1 MSETI
6 TQDQVVDAAKALAK
20 TEFTRGE
27 VVAKLEAKPSEI
39 KEGFRAARRAGQVE
53 KISNGSD
60 DEKPLFR
67 LTGN

>member
-6 TQDQVVDAAKALAK
+6 TQDQVLEAAKGLDK
-20 TEFTRGE
+20 PEFTRGE
-27 VVAKLEAKPSEI
+27 IVAALGAQRSEI

-67 LTGN
+67 LTGK